1 MATQPRRLATLNE
14 YLEAERLADHKSEY
28 HDGEIFGMSGGT
40 FNHSLL
46 SVRLITILARLLDS
60 CKIFDSNLRLY
71 LEQTRQC
78 VYPDAMVLCGHPEFL
93 DNRKD
98 VLLNP
103 ILVVE
108 VLSPSTQAY
117 DRGIKALSYRTIPSL
132 RHCLLISQDRPNIE
146 HPSRDLDGTWL
157 INEYTGCNAT
167 IPLTDLSIELST
179 AEIYRNI
186 L

>member
-1 MATQPRRLATLNE
+1 MATQPRRLATLDE
-14 YLEAERLADHKSEY
+14 YLEAERLAVSKSEF
-28 HDGEIFGMSGGT
+28 HDGEIFAMSGGT
-40 FNHSLL
+40 RDHSRL
-46 SVRLITILARLLDS
+46 SARLTMIFGLLLGS
-60 CKIFDSNLRLY
+60 CEVYDSNLKLY

-78 VYPDAMVLCGHPEFL
+78 VYPDSMVLCGQPEFL
-93 DNRKD
+93 DNKKD

-103 ILVVE
+103 TLVVE

-117 DRGIKALSYRTIPSL
+117 DRGMKALSYRTIPSL

-146 HPSRDLDGTWL
+146 HFFRDSDGAWL
-157 INEYTGCNAT
+157 VHEYNDRNAT
-167 IPLTDLSIELST
+167 IPLADFGVELSV